1 LPVLNDISR
10 PPAIR
15 ICIISVYVLPTRLYC
30 ICGLNMHCAL
40 RSFCYANLESPHT
53 RIASSD
59 PYNRTP
65 SGKAPILSA
74 CISLTTSPRRSTSSR
89 NSNSHPYRPSETSQ
103 TMSFEP
109 KTKIELDPPKDDV
122 ISLDYLSKCDGEL
135 DSSQKGH
142 TCSSDSSIAG
152 TNPDYPTYVAI
163 KGTIFDVTG
172 NKAYGPE
179 GSYKGKRSVTASLTR
194 QAQLNQTAC
203 SFRRQG
209 CLSCSRAVISQARGV
224 PCRLV

>member
-1 LPVLNDISR
+1 
-10 PPAIR
+10 
-15 ICIISVYVLPTRLYC
+15 
-30 ICGLNMHCAL
+30 
-40 RSFCYANLESPHT
+40 
-53 RIASSD
+53 
-59 PYNRTP
+59 
-65 SGKAPILSA
+65 
-74 CISLTTSPRRSTSSR
+74 
-89 NSNSHPYRPSETSQ
+89 
-103 TMSFEP
+103 MSFEP

-135 DSSQKGH
+135 DSSQTGH
-142 TCSSDSSIAG
+142 TCSSDGSITG

-179 GSYKGKRSVTASLTR
+179 GSYKGKSGATASLAC
-194 QAQLNQTAC
+194 QALLIQCSN

-209 CLSCSRAVISQARGV
+209 CLSRSRAVISQARGV